1 MSEDWESPLERE
13 VVKPGRLAILGVGN
27 LDKADD
33 AAGSLC
39 VALIRTN
46 FHGVRP
52 DLLVLQGGASPENET
67 GRLRE
72 FQPTEVVII
81 DAALGGHPPGT
92 VFIVDARDI
101 SQDDLSTHHMP
112 LSLLIRYLEA
122 SLECRVLCVGIEPQS
137 VDARDPVSAPVK
149 RSVAYLAEKI
159 VDLLTRRPL
168 AV

>member
-1 MSEDWESPLERE
+1 MSEDWESRLEEWLVR
-13 VVKPGRLAILGVGN
+13 PGRLAILGVGN

-39 VALIRTN
+39 VALVRTN

-52 DLLVLQGGASPENET
+52 DLLVVQGGTSPENET
-67 GRLRE
+67 GRVRA
-72 FQPTEVVII
+72 FGPTEVLIV
-81 DAALGGHPPGT
+81 DAALGGHPAGT
-92 VFIVDARDI
+92 IFVVDPQDI
-101 SQDDLSTHHMP
+101 SHDDLSTHHMP

-122 SLECRVLCVGIEPQS
+122 SLECRVLCVGVEPRS
-137 VDARDPVSAPVK
+137 VDPGDPVSDPVK

-168 AV
+168 